1 MHPQFG
7 EMHPLGPGLVISLMV
22 LLVIWTAYR
31 KVRAATHRADAGADV
46 VRARLHK
53 KNDP

>member
-1 MHPQFG
+1 MYHQYG
-7 EMHPLGPGLVISLMV
+7 VMLPLGPGLVISLMA

-31 KVRAATHRADAGADV
+31 KVRAATHRADAGSDV

-53 KNDP
+53 KSGP